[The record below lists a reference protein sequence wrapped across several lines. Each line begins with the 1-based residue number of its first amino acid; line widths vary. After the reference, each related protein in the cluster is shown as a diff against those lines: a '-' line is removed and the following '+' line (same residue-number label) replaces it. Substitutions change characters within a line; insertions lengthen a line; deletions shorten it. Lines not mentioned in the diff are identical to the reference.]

1 MYAQGTAL
9 VNTRTPRNAP
19 QDQDQGTYSYKS
31 PEQQAIE
38 RGEIQR
44 NQLLEDMQNIPTE
57 LHQLDADELSR
68 LSNAT
73 VQPVPIERH
82 AERLA
87 TFAEAYGTDQRISQA
102 FTGEGIKTGR
112 LPARKLV
119 KKQVEPALAGIILA
133 TEDVIH
139 VLAAMTEEQKSDV
152 LQWLANDLGY
162 EM

>member
-19 QDQDQGTYSYKS
+19 QDQDQGTYVYKS

-44 NQLLEDMQNIPTE
+44 SQLLEDMQNIPAE
-57 LHQLDADELSR
+57 LHQMDADELSR
-68 LSNAT
+68 VVHSAAQVNPVVASNDFS
-73 VQPVPIERH
+73 E
-82 AERLA
+82 
-87 TFAEAYGTDQRISQA
+87 A
-102 FTGEGIKTGR
+102 FTGAGTKTGR

-119 KKQVEPALAGIILA
+119 KKQAEPALAGILLA
-133 TEDVIH
+133 TEAVIH